1 MSRTSASMPEP
12 LSARSAPHPR
22 APELEVAQPEDA
34 KLIALA
40 RAALARTGSREAA
53 AVRDR
58 AGRSYLATAVS
69 LPALRLAALEADD
82 AAAVSSGAE
91 GIEAAAV
98 VTAEGGPVEGV
109 AAVRDLGAGA
119 DPAPILVADPRGRL
133 REILR

>member
-1 MSRTSASMPEP
+1 MPEP
-12 LSARSAPHPR
+12 VSATSAPHPG
-22 APELEVAQPEDA
+22 AFELQVAQPEDA
-34 KLIALA
+34 RLVALA

-53 AVRDR
+53 AVRDH
-58 AGRSYLATAVS
+58 AGRTYLATAVS
-69 LPALRLAALEADD
+69 LPALRLAALEAAV

-98 VTAEGGPVEGV
+98 VTAESGPVEGV

-119 DPAPILVADPRGRL
+119 EPAPILVADPRGQL